1 MRLATAAILA
11 FALLAG
17 CGGGSTPGV
26 VPQQQPQPQP
36 TQQKTQEAVVSFN
49 IVVPTATG
57 AHARRVPNY
66 VSAST
71 KSATIAVGGATP
83 TTVNCTAVCSGTVSA
98 PVGSDT
104 FTVNLYDASNGAGN
118 LLSTGT
124 LTQTIV
130 AGQANTVNV
139 TFNGVVASL
148 ALSFASPTVT
158 PGTAGS
164 VGVTVNALDADGNVI
179 VGPGVYVN
187 ASGNA
192 VTIALSNSDSS
203 GSSSLTQTSVTQPT
217 SGIKLNYTAAF
228 DANPTI
234 TANATGFTAATATL
248 RFPAPTITALSAA
261 TGAAGNT
268 LSETLTGANFVNGS
282 TTVAADANVTVNSV
296 TITSATSLTASFVIA
311 GSATFGSQNVTV
323 TTNNGA
329 SNAYSLDIAA
339 NGIVVT
345 VPTDA
350 IPGAPPGTGTGSSS
364 PYDLRGAILAA
375 NATPGSA
382 ITFANCTVAAPCTI
396 TLAGPL
402 PPISANTIV
411 DGGTFGAVI
420 VDGGSSYRAFF
431 IDSGTVTL
439 ANLQIQHVTAQGGD
453 GGSNPGM
460 IDGGGGG
467 GAGLGAG
474 VFVNQNTAVVTLKND
489 YITNA
494 AAIGGSGG
502 TGSLTG
508 SDGGGGGGGG
518 GLNASG
524 GAGALTILSPCCT
537 SGGGGGGGGVLA
549 GGSPG
554 PPTNVGGAGGTGGGG
569 GGGGSGCCIPSAGG
583 SGGSGYAGN
592 PSGANGATGVG
603 TGANGGSGGF
613 GGGGGGGGG
622 TAASGGSGGAGGF
635 GGGGGGVGSGAGTSG
650 GNGGP
655 GGGGGGSSAP
665 TGGIGGAIGGGLA
678 GGNGD
683 LNLNGGG
690 GVAAGPAV
698 FVNAGTLTTLNSDAT
713 GCTSTAG
720 LAGGIPAT
728 NGSRDATPV
737 FNYAGTVNG
746 SATTGPIASALGAT
760 IP

>member
-1 MRLATAAILA
+1 MRVGTAVILTL
-11 FALLAG
+11 ALLAG
-17 CGGGSTPGV
+17 CGGGSTGSV

-36 TQQKTQEAVVSFN
+36 TQQKTQEVTVSFN
-49 IVVPTATG
+49 IVVPTAAG

-71 KSATIAVGGATP
+71 KSATIAVGSATP

-104 FTVNLYDASNGAGN
+104 FAVNLYDATNGAGN

-130 AGQANTVNV
+130 ANQANAVNV

-148 ALSFASPTVT
+148 ALSLASPTVT

-187 ASGNA
+187 ASANS
-192 VTIALSNSDSS
+192 VTIALSNSDAS
-203 GSSSLTQTSVTQPT
+203 GNSSLTQTSVTQPT
-217 SGIKLNYTAAF
+217 TGIKLNYTAAF
-228 DANPTI
+228 DTNPTI
-234 TANATGFTAATATL
+234 TANATGFTAATVTL
-248 RFPAPTITALSAA
+248 HFPAPTLTALSAA

-282 TTVAADANVTVNSV
+282 TTVTAGANVTVNSV
-296 TITSATSLTASFVIA
+296 TVTSSTSLTASFVIA

-350 IPGAPPGTGTGSSS
+350 NPGTPPGTGAGSSS

-382 ITFANCTVAAPCTI
+382 ITFAGCTVAAPCTI

-439 ANLQIQHVTAQGGD
+439 TNLQIQNVTAQGGN

-460 IDGGGGG
+460 LDGGGGG

-474 VFVNQNTAVVTLKND
+474 VFVNQSTAVVTLKND
-489 YITNA
+489 YIANA
-494 AAIGGSGG
+494 SAIGGSGG
-502 TGSLTG
+502 TGSLSGT
-508 SDGGGGGGGG
+508 DGGGGGGGG

-524 GAGALTILSPCCT
+524 GAGALVILSPCCS
-537 SGGGGGGGGVLA
+537 SGGGGGGGGVLG

-554 PPTNVGGAGGTGGGG
+554 PPTNAGGAGGTGGGG

-583 SGGSGYAGN
+583 SGGSGYAAN

-603 TGANGGSGGF
+603 NGADGGSGGF

-622 TAASGGSGGAGGF
+622 GAASGGSGGAGGF
-635 GGGGGGVGSGAGTSG
+635 GGGGGGVSTAAATIGGS
-650 GNGGP
+650 GGP
-655 GGGGGGSSAP
+655 GGGGGSGDPVA
-665 TGGIGGAIGGGLA
+665 GVGGALVGLA

-683 LNLNGGG
+683 ATLNGGG

-698 FVNAGTLTTLNSDAT
+698 FVNAGTLTTVNSDAT
-713 GCTSTAG
+713 GCISTAG
-720 LAGGIPAT
+720 LAGGGTAT

-737 FNYAGTVNG
+737 FNYAGTVNS
-746 SATTGPIASALGAT
+746 SATTGPIASALGTT